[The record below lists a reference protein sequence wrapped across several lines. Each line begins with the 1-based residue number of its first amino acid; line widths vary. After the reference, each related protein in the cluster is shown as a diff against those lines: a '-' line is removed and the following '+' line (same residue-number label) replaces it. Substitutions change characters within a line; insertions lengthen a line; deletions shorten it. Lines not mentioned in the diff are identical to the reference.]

1 MSKGQGNSYQKNKS
15 MCINKTRALH
25 SEFFS
30 KIRVEFRV
38 GTSFSRVETSSE
50 GSDITV
56 PTRSY
61 TNFREFS
68 RIFAKIR
75 VGHYWNISEIRKK
88 SISETRENVNF
99 GKKCLT
105 QGLKQNTNQGIFLKS
120 LPWTFFSMQV

>member
-50 GSDITV
+50 GSDIT
-56 PTRSY
+56 
-61 TNFREFS
+61 E
-68 RIFAKIR
+68 IFPKFEKSQFPKLAKTK
-75 VGHYWNISEIRKK
+75 ISEKTSNAGPYQKDSDKMIRCNQE
-88 SISETRENVNF
+88 ETLLI
-99 GKKCLT
+99 K
-105 QGLKQNTNQGIFLKS
+105 
-120 LPWTFFSMQV
+120 